1 MGSIIQLIIKFITE
15 LFSDSKPYKNILLV
29 AVTVLVVKLFGFA
42 KEAFISN
49 AFGMSNLLDSF
60 FILVLVPVFFKN
72 VFIGAFKAV
81 FIPNFINAKNKK
93 VLYNNLILL
102 TMILSVILA
111 LFVYLILPYI
121 NAYLTRSYS
130 NEISKIVFDNQ
141 YIFLICIPL
150 WSFSALIS
158 GFLDIKK
165 RFVISAFVPVV
176 SSLTII
182 FFLFVFEPNITYLFY
197 AFIFGAFLEFIY
209 FYIIVP
215 LKFEFSQIDFSTEDT
230 KILLKQFTPKLV
242 SGLIIGLNPVIDQ
255 FFSSSIG
262 DGAISTLNYGSK
274 FPVFATSILSISV
287 GNVLLP
293 YFAELK
299 NINSQQILKDLNKKA
314 VMVFLIGVFCTI
326 FMLIFGE
333 SLVTIFFEHGEFN
346 SKDTKTVTNVLKMF
360 SFQIPFYILNI
371 MLVRFLTAFN
381 LNIFNI
387 ISSSVAVILN
397 VIFNYL
403 FIETLGISGIALS
416 TSLVIFFSFALKYL
430 YIQIKFSNA

>member
-1 MGSIIQLIIKFITE
+1 M
-15 LFSDSKPYKNILLV
+15 
-29 AVTVLVVKLFGFA
+29 VKLFGFS
-42 KEAFISN
+42 KEAMISN

-81 FIPNFINAKNKK
+81 IIPNFINAENKK
-93 VLYNNLILL
+93 ILYNNIIFLTIGLAILL
-102 TMILSVILA
+102 LLII
-111 LFVYLILPYI
+111 YLTSPYI
-121 NAYLTRSYS
+121 NEYLTKSYP
-130 NEISKIVFDNQ
+130 NEISKLVFQNQ
-141 YIFLICIPL
+141 YLFLICIPL
-150 WSFSALIS
+150 WCFSAFMTA
-158 GFLDIKK
+158 FLDIKK
-165 RFVISAFVPVV
+165 RFVISAFVPVI
-176 SSLTII
+176 SSLTIL
-182 FFLFVFEPNITYLFY
+182 FFLFIFEPNITYLFY

-209 FYIIVP
+209 LYIVIP
-215 LKFEFSQIDFSTEDT
+215 LKFEFSQIDFTTKDT
-230 KILLKQFTPKLV
+230 KILFKQFIPKLV
-242 SGLIIGLNPVIDQ
+242 SGLIIGLNPIIDQ

-262 DGAISTLNYGSK
+262 DGAISILNFGSK
-274 FPVFATSILSISV
+274 FPVFAISILSISV

-299 NINSQQILKDLNKKA
+299 NINSQQILRDLNKKA
-314 VMVFLIGVFCTI
+314 VIVFLIGAFCTI

-333 SLVTIFFEHGEFN
+333 FLVTVFFEHGQFN
-346 SKDTKTVTNVLKMF
+346 SKNTKTVTNVLKMF

-397 VIFNYL
+397 VILNYL
-403 FIETLGISGIALS
+403 LIENFGISGIALS

-430 YIQIKFSNA
+430 YIQIKFSNTCIE